1 MLLWI
6 IVSWKTYKVFV
17 QLEVK
22 KLCWGPG
29 TISKSTL
36 FGSILFLIS
45 LLIWHKIAEWYS
57 KLIFKPYSIRYLGLH
72 INPDL
77 KWYIDTI
84 SRKAY
89 GRWYCLFKAIKITD
103 THQILTNIYTFYAA
117 YSRIWISNHMLLL
130 TIATETYHNRLKNR
144 TFITMISKK
153 LIASFNGVSELQSLM
168 LM

>member
-45 LLIWHKIAEWYS
+45 LLIWHKIAKWYS

-130 TIATETYHNRLKNR
+130 TIATETYHNRHIITGLRIELLLQWSQKN
-144 TFITMISKK
+144 
-153 LIASFNGVSELQSLM
+153 
-168 LM
+168 